1 MGESWELSVEPDFP
15 SGLAMPVGGAQP
27 AGQTLTLSHL
37 IEQAPEGFLGSDR
50 AAEWGSTGLL
60 VKLLDAA
67 SRLSLQ
73 IHPSGDDPSL
83 GPGESGKQEVW
94 VILHAEPGAGVHL
107 GLAEGVDETLL
118 RSTLQQ
124 GRDLGA
130 LLNFVEVLPGD
141 VLVID
146 AGIPHA
152 VGAGITLI
160 EPQRVLPGRRG
171 VTYRYWDWDRRYDA
185 RGRLDQAGA
194 SRPLQLEQA
203 LSATRWDGPRGSELV
218 EGLRS
223 RHGPGELEGP
233 AQRKDLLSDM
243 DFPWV
248 GVERL
253 VGTGRVHLPPRAR
266 LRGLTVIE
274 GRLTLVDGSYRDR
287 FRMGETAALPA
298 GLPGVEVELEAACA
312 LVSWIP

>member
-1 MGESWELSVEPDFP
+1 MEPDFP
-15 SGLAMPVGGAQP
+15 SDLATPVTGARAPGGDATAGLHGSLAD
-27 AGQTLTLSHL
+27 L
-37 IEQAPEGFLGSDR
+37 IERYPEGFLGADR
-50 AAEWGSTGLL
+50 AAEWGSTALL

-67 SRLSLQ
+67 ARLSLQ
-73 IHPSGDDPSL
+73 IHPSGDHPGL
-83 GPGESGKQEVW
+83 GPEQSGKQEVW
-94 VILHAEPGAGVHL
+94 VILHAAAGAGVHL
-107 GLAEGVDETLL
+107 GLAEGVDETSL
-118 RSTLQQ
+118 RLTLDQ
-124 GRDLGA
+124 GGDVGA
-130 LLNFVEVLPGD
+130 LLNFVEVVPGD

-185 RGRLDQAGA
+185 HGRLDRAGA

-218 EGLRS
+218 QSLRR
-223 RHGPGELEGP
+223 RHGPGDLEGP
-233 AQRKDLLSDM
+233 ARRVDLISGL

-253 VGTGRVHLPPRAR
+253 VGTGRLQLPAKGR
-266 LRGLTVIE
+266 LRGLTVVE
-274 GRLTLVDGSYRDR
+274 GRLDLVDGSYRDSL
-287 FRMGETAALPA
+287 RMGQTAALPA
-298 GLPGVEVELEAACA
+298 GLPALEVELEAACA